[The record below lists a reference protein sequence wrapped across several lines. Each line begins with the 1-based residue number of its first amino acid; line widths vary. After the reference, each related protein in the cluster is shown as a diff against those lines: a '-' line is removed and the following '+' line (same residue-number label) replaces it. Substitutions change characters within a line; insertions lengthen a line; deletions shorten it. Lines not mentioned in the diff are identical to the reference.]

1 VVARL
6 AFVPLRRTL
15 LLLVTVAGIA
25 FWGWRFHNQPKLL
38 SQCTTDFAAFYG
50 GARLAGTPLTYSP
63 EAVFAAQERAIGCHA
78 DYLVFIKPP
87 FYAMLLWPLAQLP
100 FETAIAIWRVLIL
113 LAFAVFVWLWPGNR
127 LAHAAGCVWFLPAA
141 TSYNVGQDVAFVL
154 AFTAIACV
162 LARAGRPFLSGL
174 LFGLCAIKFHLLVL
188 LPLWIVHRRL
198 WRVALGGAA
207 VGVVFLAL
215 CFAGYGMAWPR
226 LYWTA
231 LQDPRTHPYPWN
243 LANLAGLFRSE
254 WWIPCAVPV
263 VFLCWYLIQ
272 TGKLELALAAA
283 LAGGT
288 LLVPHNTVSDGVL
301 FLPLLF
307 WSRQSPLSWV
317 RATATF
323 TLTPF
328 YRFLPPGT
336 LQVLIL
342 VLLVAAAYQLR
353 RRTAAGWNEAML
365 SSAPAPAGPAE

>member
-1 VVARL
+1 
-6 AFVPLRRTL
+6 
-15 LLLVTVAGIA
+15 
-25 FWGWRFHNQPKLL
+25 
-38 SQCTTDFAAFYG
+38 
-50 GARLAGTPLTYSP
+50 
-63 EAVFAAQERAIGCHA
+63 
-78 DYLVFIKPP
+78 
-87 FYAMLLWPLAQLP
+87 
-100 FETAIAIWRVLIL
+100 
-113 LAFAVFVWLWPGNR
+113 
-127 LAHAAGCVWFLPAA
+127 
-141 TSYNVGQDVAFVL
+141 
-154 AFTAIACV
+154 
-162 LARAGRPFLSGL
+162 
-174 LFGLCAIKFHLLVL
+174 
-188 LPLWIVHRRL
+188 
-198 WRVALGGAA
+198 
-207 VGVVFLAL
+207 
-215 CFAGYGMAWPR
+215 
-226 LYWTA
+226 
-231 LQDPRTHPYPWN
+231 
-243 LANLAGLFRSE
+243 
-254 WWIPCAVPV
+254 
-263 VFLCWYLIQ
+263 LCWYLIQ